1 MRKYLVLIIIFLSSL
16 SLYAQYDDEYK
27 MEIGVGLGMTSYVGD
42 FNSSIVKDMQP
53 SFSAVL
59 RRVFNPYMGIKMNL
73 LYGKMKGSSADVDT
87 YYPDYAENAYEFDND
102 LVDLSFTYEYNF
114 FPYGTG
120 KDYRGA
126 KRFTPYISLGLGGTY
141 VKTADKSVFTA
152 NIPLGAGLKYKV
164 AKRIN
169 LTLEWA
175 MHFSMSDKLDGIQDP
190 YKIKSTGMFKNKD
203 AYSTLQIM
211 VTYSFMPKC
220 TTCNKD

>member
-1 MRKYLVLIIIFLSSL
+1 
-16 SLYAQYDDEYK
+16 
-27 MEIGVGLGMTSYVGD
+27 MTSYVGD
-42 FNSSIVKDMQP
+42 FNSSLLKDMQP
-53 SFSAVL
+53 SASLVL
-59 RRVFNPYMGIKMNL
+59 RRIFNPYMGLKLNL

-87 YYPDYAENAYEFDND
+87 YYPEYVGKTYEFDND
-102 LVDLSFTYEYNF
+102 MVDMSLTYEYNF

-120 KDYRGA
+120 MDYRGA
-126 KRFTPYISLGLGGTY
+126 KRFTPFLFLGLGGTY
-141 VKTADKSVFTA
+141 VKTSDKSVFTA
-152 NIPLGAGLKYKV
+152 NFPIGAGLKYKV

-175 MHFSMSDKLDGIQDP
+175 MHFSMSDKLDGVQDP

-203 AYSTLQIM
+203 AYSTLQLM

>member
-1 MRKYLVLIIIFLSSL
+1 MKKYLVLILTFLSSL
-16 SLYAQYDDEYK
+16 SAFSQYDDEYK
-27 MEIGVGLGMTSYVGD
+27 MEIGAGLGMTSYVGD

-59 RRVFNPYMGIKMNL
+59 RRVFNPYMGLKLNL

-87 YYPDYAENAYEFDND
+87 YYPDYASTPYEFDNTM
-102 LVDLSFTYEYNF
+102 VDLSLTYEYNF

-120 KDYRGA
+120 HDYRGA
-126 KRFTPYISLGLGGTY
+126 KRFTPFLFLGLGGTF
-141 VKTADKSVFTA
+141 VDTGDKSVFTA
-152 NIPLGAGLKYKV
+152 NLPLGAGVKYKLG
-164 AKRIN
+164 RRLN

-175 MHFSMSDKLDGIQDP
+175 MHFSMSDKLDGVQDP

-203 AYSTLQIM
+203 AYSTLQLM

>member
-1 MRKYLVLIIIFLSSL
+1 MKKYLVLIVAFLSSL
-16 SLYAQYDDEYK
+16 SVSAQYDDEYK
-27 MEIGVGLGMTSYVGD
+27 MEIGAGLGMTSYVGD
-42 FNSSIVKDMQP
+42 FNSSIVKDLQP
-53 SFSAVL
+53 SFSLVL
-59 RRVFNPYMGIKMNL
+59 RRVFNPYMGMKLNV

-87 YYPDYAENAYEFDND
+87 YYPDYADKVYEFDNNM
-102 LVDLSFTYEYNF
+102 VDFSLSYEYNF

-120 KDYRGA
+120 RDYRGA
-126 KRFTPYISLGLGGTY
+126 KRFTPFLFLGLGGTY
-141 VKTADKSVFTA
+141 VKTEDKSVFTA
-152 NIPLGAGLKYKV
+152 NVPLGAGVKYKV

>member
-1 MRKYLVLIIIFLSSL
+1 MKKYLVLIFTFIFSL
-16 SLYAQYDDEYK
+16 SVSAQYDDEYK
-27 MEIGVGLGMTSYVGD
+27 MEIGAGLGMTSYVGD
-42 FNSSIVKDMQP
+42 FNSSLLKDMQP
-53 SFSAVL
+53 SASLVL
-59 RRVFNPYMGIKMNL
+59 RRIFNPYMGLKLNL

-87 YYPDYAENAYEFDND
+87 YYPEYVGKTYEFDND
-102 LVDLSFTYEYNF
+102 MVDMSLTYEYNF

-120 KDYRGA
+120 MDYRGA
-126 KRFTPYISLGLGGTY
+126 KRFTPFLFLGLGGTY
-141 VKTADKSVFTA
+141 VKTSDKSVFTA
-152 NIPLGAGLKYKV
+152 NFPIGAGLKYKV

-175 MHFSMSDKLDGIQDP
+175 MHFSMSDKLDGVQDP

-203 AYSTLQIM
+203 AYSTLQLM

>member
-1 MRKYLVLIIIFLSSL
+1 MKKCLVLIMTILSSL
-16 SLYAQYDDEYK
+16 SVCAQYDDEYK
-27 MEIGVGLGMTSYVGD
+27 MEIGAGLGMTSYVGD

-53 SFSAVL
+53 SASVVL
-59 RRVFNPYMGIKMNL
+59 RRVFNPYMGLKLNL

-87 YYPDYAENAYEFDND
+87 YYPDYVNNVYEFDND
-102 LVDLSFTYEYNF
+102 MVDMSLTYEYNF

-126 KRFTPYISLGLGGTY
+126 KRFTPFIFLGLGGTY
-141 VKTADKSVFTA
+141 VKADDKSVFTA
-152 NIPLGAGLKYKV
+152 NFPIGVGVKYKL
-164 AKRIN
+164 AKRVNIN
-169 LTLEWA
+169 LEWA

-190 YKIKSTGMFKNKD
+190 YKIESTGMFKNKD